1 MKHSKTLGADS
12 KRHLESKR
20 RSRGMGFGPC
30 GIFTGRIRQHGLKP
44 ILLLLVL
51 LPGAAAASGDTV
63 VSWDFT
69 QGLHG
74 WTGNRQVAD
83 LAVSA
88 EGLAFR
94 STGGDP
100 WIEGPPVDFPGEGVT
115 RVTVRMKSSASAGG
129 ELFYGETFA
138 AGRSVRFSVQ
148 ADGRWHDYSL
158 LIREP
163 LGKRTRFRLDPAVG
177 AGAIVVASI
186 RAEVLPV
193 IPPPQFAQPH
203 RPGTEAVEPLS
214 LPSGGLVLRHYHGRW
229 GQFTI
234 EADGVEMATGYDAEL
249 IGWLKEAKPQWLP
262 LDRADFACTRD
273 DGGLISRATLKDDDG
288 ATWRVTRRFEAGAE
302 AGTIRVETTV
312 VADKDRNVIYLPWL
326 TLFPGLGTFGAK
338 KTQGLFAGLEYLA
351 DEPSSSEADIA
362 TPEHVRRVPDPLKI
376 TFPLMAV
383 AHDGRY
389 VGLMWE
395 PSEAAAPVFDSP
407 DTIYG
412 SQAHVMALTAPAVG
426 ARRFENDLV
435 AHTPFA
441 LAAGRPLTARALIL
455 GGRGET
461 IIPAVKK
468 YVALKGLPDVPT
480 FRGGLDGAVK
490 LLAHGWLDSAANEG
504 GLFRHAVWGE
514 SFKAGPAGDAPMY
527 IDWLANYADADLRHR
542 LDDGRDLAV
551 TKMPRGRPW
560 LSTVSHT
567 RTPTAPFV
575 FGGIYPY
582 VEQRLAQAKNMLRNF
597 DAQGVKRYRP
607 GKVDYGRTHFAPHAN
622 GHAGVD
628 VVRIMEA
635 ATLSGDAELIERALE
650 LLDKQTALYANT
662 VPRGAQVWEMP
673 LHTPDILASAH
684 MVKAYTLGYL
694 ISSRPRYL
702 EQARYWAW
710 TGVPFLYLVNP
721 TDGEVGPY
729 ATIAVLGATN
739 WKAPCWFG
747 RPVQWC
753 GLVYASALHL
763 LAQYDREGPWLQI
776 AKGITAAGLQMTW
789 PADDEKRQGLLPDFF
804 HLRPQIS
811 DGPAINPGT
820 VQAHVPELFDKGTL
834 YDVKRLAG
842 TGWFVH
848 APCRILD
855 VREEAGRVT
864 FAVEGWD
871 RKTCY
876 VLLSG
881 VARRPARVA
890 IREHRPG
897 PVAPQP
903 FQPVKASFQPN
914 QRLMAITAVGPTE
927 IRIEY

>member
-1 MKHSKTLGADS
+1 VKSVKTAFAFFL
-12 KRHLESKR
+12 LT
-20 RSRGMGFGPC
+20 GF
-30 GIFTGRIRQHGLKP
+30 
-44 ILLLLVL
+44 V
-51 LPGAAAASGDTV
+51 AAAAGDTV

-94 STGGDP
+94 STGDDP
-100 WIEGPPVDFPGEGVT
+100 WLEGPPVDLPGEGVT
-115 RVTVRMKSSASAGG
+115 RVTVRMKSSVNAAG
-129 ELFYGETFA
+129 ELFYGETFQ
-138 AGRSVRFSVQ
+138 AGRSVRLTVQ
-148 ADGRWHDYSL
+148 ADNRWHDYPL
-158 LIREP
+158 IIREP
-163 LGKRTRFRLDPAVG
+163 LGKRTRFRLDPAIG
-177 AGAIVVASI
+177 AGPIVVASI
-186 RAEVLPV
+186 RVEVLPV
-193 IPPPQFAQPH
+193 IEPPQFDKPH
-203 RPGTEAVEPLS
+203 RPGTEAAEPMS
-214 LPSGGLVLRHYHGRW
+214 LRSGPLVLRHYQGRW

-234 EADGVEMATGYDAEL
+234 EADGAEMAAGYDAEL
-249 IGWLKEAKPQWLP
+249 IGWLRAGKPQWVK
-262 LDRADFACTRD
+262 LDGADFACTREAA
-273 DGGLISRATLKDDDG
+273 GLVSRATLKDDAG

-302 AGTIRVETTV
+302 PGTISVETTV
-312 VADKDRNVIYLPWL
+312 VVDKGRDVVHLPWL
-326 TLFPGLGTFGAK
+326 TLFPGLGTFGAR
-338 KTQGLFAGLEYLA
+338 KTQGLLAGLEYLA
-351 DEPSSSEADIA
+351 DEPSSSEADIT
-362 TPEHVRRVPDPLKI
+362 TPERVRRAPDPVKI

-383 AHDGRY
+383 AQGGRY
-389 VGLMWE
+389 VALMWE
-395 PSEAAAPVFDSP
+395 PSEAVAPVFDSP

-412 SQAHVMALTAPAVG
+412 SDAHVMALTAPAVG
-426 ARRFENDLV
+426 AKRFENDLV

-441 LAAGRPLTARALIL
+441 LEADKPLQARALIMGGL
-455 GGRGET
+455 GKT

-468 YVALKGLPDVPT
+468 YVALKGLPDVPA
-480 FRGGLDGAVK
+480 FRGGLDAAVK

-527 IDWLANYADADLRHR
+527 IDWLANYADADLRGR
-542 LDDGRDLAV
+542 LNDGRDLAV

-597 DAQGVKRYRP
+597 DERGVKRYRP

-628 VVRIMEA
+628 VVRILEA
-635 ATLSGDAELIERALE
+635 ATLSADAELIERALE

-684 MVKAYTLGYL
+684 LVKAYTLAYL
-694 ISSRPRYL
+694 ISGRPQYL

-710 TGVPFLYLVNP
+710 TGVPFIYLINP
-721 TDGEVGPY
+721 TAGEVGPY

-763 LAQYDREGPWLQI
+763 LAQCDTEGPWEQI

-789 PADDEKRQGLLPDFF
+789 PAADEKRQGLLPDFF
-804 HLRPQIS
+804 HLRTQIS

-820 VQAHVPELFDKGTL
+820 VQAHVPELFDKGKL
-834 YDVKRLAG
+834 YDMRKLAKK
-842 TGWFVH
+842 GWFIH

-855 VREEAGRVT
+855 VHEEAGQVT

-881 VARRPARVA
+881 VTQRPAQVQ
-890 IREHRPG
+890 IRKLRPG
-897 PVAPQP
+897 PVAPRP
-903 FQPVKASFQPN
+903 FEPIKASYQPN

>member
-1 MKHSKTLGADS
+1 
-12 KRHLESKR
+12 
-20 RSRGMGFGPC
+20 
-30 GIFTGRIRQHGLKP
+30 
-44 ILLLLVL
+44 
-51 LPGAAAASGDTV
+51 
-63 VSWDFT
+63 
-69 QGLHG
+69 
-74 WTGNRQVAD
+74 
-83 LAVSA
+83 
-88 EGLAFR
+88 
-94 STGGDP
+94 
-100 WIEGPPVDFPGEGVT
+100 
-115 RVTVRMKSSASAGG
+115 
-129 ELFYGETFA
+129 
-138 AGRSVRFSVQ
+138 RFSVQ
-148 ADGRWHDYSL
+148 ADGQWHDYTL
-158 LIREP
+158 TIREP
-163 LGKRTRFRLDPAVG
+163 LGKRTRFRLDPAAS
-177 AGAIVVASI
+177 AGPIVVASM
-186 RAEVLPV
+186 AVEVLA
-193 IPPPQFAQPH
+193 IMPPPQFVRPH

-214 LPSGGLVLRHYHGRW
+214 LRCGTLILRHYHGRW

-234 EADGVEMATGYDAEL
+234 EADGAEMACGYDAEM
-249 IGWLKEAKPQWLP
+249 IGWLKEGKPQWLK
-262 LDRADFACTRD
+262 LDDADFACTRD
-273 DGGLISRATLKDDDG
+273 DAGLISRATLKDADG
-288 ATWRVTRRFEAGAE
+288 ATWRLTRRFRAGAQP
-302 AGTIRVETTV
+302 GTIAVETTV
-312 VADKDRNVIYLPWL
+312 VADRDRDVISLPWL
-326 TLFPGLGTFGAK
+326 TLFPGLGTFGQR
-338 KTQGLFAGLEYLA
+338 KTQGLFAGLEYLC
-351 DEPSSSEADIA
+351 DEPSSSEADIS
-362 TPEHVRRVPDPLKI
+362 TPEHVRRVPDPVKI

-435 AHTPFA
+435 AHTPFTLEA
-441 LAAGRPLTARALIL
+441 DKPLQTRALIM
-455 GGRGET
+455 GGPGKT

-468 YVALKGLPDVPT
+468 YVALKGLPDVPA
-480 FRGGLDGAVK
+480 FRGGLDAAVR

-527 IDWLANYADADLRHR
+527 IDWLANYADAELRDR
-542 LDDGRDLAV
+542 LNDGRDLAV

-582 VEQRLAQAKNMLRNF
+582 VGRRHADAESLLAQF
-597 DAQGVKRYRP
+597 DAQGVKPYLA
-607 GKVDYGRTHFAPHAN
+607 GETDYAKTHFANHAN
-622 GHAGVD
+622 GHGGAHVAG
-628 VVRIMEA
+628 ILEA
-635 ATLSGDAELIERALE
+635 ATLSADAELIERGLE

-684 MVKAYTLGYL
+684 MIKAYTLGYL
-694 ISSRPRYL
+694 ISARPRYL

-753 GLVYASALHL
+753 GLVYGSALHL
-763 LAQYDREGPWLQI
+763 LAQYDTEGPWEQI

-842 TGWFVH
+842 KGWFVH

-876 VLLSG
+876 VLLAG
-881 VARRPARVA
+881 VTQQPAQVA
-890 IREHRPG
+890 TRKMRPG
-897 PVAPQP
+897 PVVPEP
-903 FQPVKASFQPN
+903 FEPVKASFQSS

-927 IRIEY
+927 IRIEF